1 MIGIFNRR
9 FNPLYAIGER
19 AFYAYLSANSHDWRG
34 AFRHGTVAVV
44 LSVLAV
50 VTMGKG
56 LSGALKKGSAGNGA
70 AHAGAAEEA
79 ATQKAVP
86 NPHGKLGGPAHR
98 AKVAEVV
105 ADIDKRGLRP
115 AGEHGIETPGGHKPK
130 RYVDVVGI
138 DPQSKNVVEMHQIGR
153 QTKGGQP
160 VSREVRAMDDIEAV
174 EGKRPI
180 FHPYNK

>member
-19 AFYAYLSANSHDWRG
+19 AFYAHLSANSHDWRG

-44 LSVLAV
+44 LTVLAV

-79 ATQKAVP
+79 GAKPQTTLSLGPSAAESIPARGPTRKFTAAERSKINEIGRTQGCHTCGTQNP
-86 NPHGKLGGPAHR
+86 NTSSGNFIPDHQPPNALA
-98 AKVAEVV
+98 
-105 ADIDKRGLRP
+105 
-115 AGEHGIETPGGHKPK
+115 TPGEAQRLFPHCKNCSVRQGGEVSVIK
-130 RYVDVVGI
+130 RSM
-138 DPQSKNVVEMHQIGR
+138 P
-153 QTKGGQP
+153 
-160 VSREVRAMDDIEAV
+160 
-174 EGKRPI
+174 
-180 FHPYNK
+180 

>member
-19 AFYAYLSANSHDWRG
+19 AFYAHLSANSHDWRG

-44 LSVLAV
+44 LTVLAV

-79 ATQKAVP
+79 
-86 NPHGKLGGPAHR
+86 
-98 AKVAEVV
+98 
-105 ADIDKRGLRP
+105 
-115 AGEHGIETPGGHKPK
+115 
-130 RYVDVVGI
+130 
-138 DPQSKNVVEMHQIGR
+138 
-153 QTKGGQP
+153 
-160 VSREVRAMDDIEAV
+160 
-174 EGKRPI
+174 
-180 FHPYNK
+180 